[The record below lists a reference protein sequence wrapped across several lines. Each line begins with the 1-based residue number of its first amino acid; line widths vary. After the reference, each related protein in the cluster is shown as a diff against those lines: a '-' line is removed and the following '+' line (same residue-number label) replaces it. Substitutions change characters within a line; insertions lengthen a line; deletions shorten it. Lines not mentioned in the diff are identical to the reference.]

1 MWWSGSNF
9 DQDDIIKSESPT
21 QYQPAVLHNWPDRS
35 FAKIVIAIIGRGW
48 NSRFMFIQ
56 KVSNKFGF
64 SAAKVLFR
72 ATSNV
77 NLLGAWA
84 IKALLLIW
92 PKKEEKTEIFS
103 AARDPNDDLV
113 GSKTADSDVLALISL
128 RSAHILMQGCN
139 FDHARYFR
147 PRCTANK
154 FDMLTLQTYP
164 RITSYYTYVYLK
176 NTIRDG
182 GSTALYTA

>member
-1 MWWSGSNF
+1 M
-9 DQDDIIKSESPT
+9 SESPT

-35 FAKIVIAIIGRGW
+35 FAKITIAIIGGGW
-48 NSRFMFIQ
+48 NSRFMFIS
-56 KVSNKFGF
+56 KVLNKFCF

-77 NLLGAWA
+77 NLLWAWA
-84 IKALLLIW
+84 IKVLLPIW

-113 GSKTADSDVLALISL
+113 GPKTADSDVLALISL

-147 PRCTANK
+147 PRPRCTANK
-154 FDMLTLQTYP
+154 FDMLTLQIYP
-164 RITSYYTYVYLK
+164 LITSYHTYAYLK
-176 NTIRDG
+176 GR
-182 GSTALYTA
+182 

>member
-1 MWWSGSNF
+1 
-9 DQDDIIKSESPT
+9 
-21 QYQPAVLHNWPDRS
+21 
-35 FAKIVIAIIGRGW
+35 
-48 NSRFMFIQ
+48 MFIQ

-77 NLLGAWA
+77 NLLGAWP
-84 IKALLLIW
+84 IKVLLLICS
-92 PKKEEKTEIFS
+92 KKEEKTEIFS

-113 GSKTADSDVLALISL
+113 GPKTADSDVLALISL

-154 FDMLTLQTYP
+154 FDMNSLQTYEGRKQERHGVTKTKTNTKTKTKAKTCQMIRLGLSVAIRVL
-164 RITSYYTYVYLK
+164 RIAGWCLVSDKHTLIWTRLGVFQTSDHLQV
-176 NTIRDG
+176 I
-182 GSTALYTA
+182 

>member
-9 DQDDIIKSESPT
+9 DQDDSIKSESPT

-35 FAKIVIAIIGRGW
+35 FAKIAIAIIGRGW
-48 NSRFMFIQ
+48 NSRFMFIP
-56 KVSNKFGF
+56 KVLNKFCF

-72 ATSNV
+72 ATLNV
-77 NLLGAWA
+77 NLLGAWP
-84 IKALLLIW
+84 IKVLLLIW

-113 GSKTADSDVLALISL
+113 GPKTADSDVLALISL

-154 FDMLTLQTYP
+154 FDMLTLQIYP
-164 RITSYYTYVYLK
+164 PITHMHTSKV
-176 NTIRDG
+176 